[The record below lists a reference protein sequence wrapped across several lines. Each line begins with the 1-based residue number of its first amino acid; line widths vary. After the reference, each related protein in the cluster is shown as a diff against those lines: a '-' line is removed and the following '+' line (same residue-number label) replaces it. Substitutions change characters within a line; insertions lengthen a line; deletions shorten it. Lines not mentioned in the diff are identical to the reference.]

1 MVDEEMREKV
11 SMVRIRLVLSDLSA
25 LLRLVNR
32 SVMVVDERAMTV
44 EL

>member
-1 MVDEEMREKV
+1 MVDVEMREKV

-32 SVMVVDERAMTV
+32 SVMVVDERAMMV